1 MKTTGVPAVFFSEES
16 SELKTG
22 NLKITMEMFL
32 SSVIDTF
39 NCELFKEREREREIF
54 KKIWNAPKRK
64 ATAENSNND

>member
-32 SSVIDTF
+32 SSVTDTF

-54 KKIWNAPKRK
+54 KKIWNTPKRK